1 MQFNYKIVFIQF
13 LVLLGIP
20 GYSQCP
26 DGYTSAGTERAV
38 NGTFDSGNS
47 GFTSSYTYE
56 ANSSDPSVR
65 TELWNEGTYS
75 VYNNPYELHS
85 NFANNDT
92 AIATTGNMMIINGSK
107 FSNVSVWQEV
117 IAVSPSTL
125 YYFVT
130 DVASVYSTS
139 PAKLQFSVNGVLL
152 GSIFNATS
160 TVLDWNKFYA
170 TWNSS
175 GSASATISIV
185 NQNTAA
191 SGNDFALD
199 NISFIPCSLVLPVEL
214 TMFTVSQNNCDT
226 VVVAW
231 QTVSET
237 NNNYFSIERS
247 TDGNTFESIGII
259 KSKTTNSN
267 STINYSFID
276 NNPTNGI
283 AYYRLKQTDID
294 GGFKYSNVVS
304 FQRCI
309 SNKNIEVTVFPNPT
323 YRKITVDF
331 IGNPKDIESVNLINV
346 YGETVY
352 ESTFLQ
358 PELDFENLNSGVYIL
373 RVALKSK
380 EYIEKRFIVK

>member
-1 MQFNYKIVFIQF
+1 MRFNYKIVFAQF
-13 LVLLGIP
+13 LVLLGIN

-26 DGYTSAGTERAV
+26 DGYTSAGTERAI
-38 NGTFDSGNS
+38 NGTFESGNT

-85 NFANNDT
+85 NFANNT

-107 FSNVSVWQEV
+107 VSNVSVWQEV
-117 IAVSPSTL
+117 IAVSPNTL

-130 DVASVYSTS
+130 DVASVHSTS

-175 GSASATISIV
+175 GSSSATISIV

-214 TMFTVSQNNCDT
+214 TGFTVSQNNCDT

-231 QTVSET
+231 QTASET

-247 TDGNTFESIGII
+247 TDGNTFEYIGII
-259 KSKTTNSN
+259 KPKTTNSN
-267 STINYSFID
+267 STIDYSFID
-276 NNPTNGI
+276 NNPTDGI
-283 AYYRLKQTDID
+283 AYYRLKQTDVD
-294 GGFKYSNVVS
+294 GGFKYSNVIS

-323 YRKITVDF
+323 YRKVTVDF
-331 IGNPKDIESVNLINV
+331 TGNGKDIESVNIINV
-346 YGETVY
+346 YGETIY

-373 RVALKSK
+373 RVSLKSK